1 MSLRIALFLTAL
13 MGCCGVACDAQS
25 PPGVASPDA
34 AAAPR
39 LASLSREF
47 RELARKVNP
56 AVVRVTSIG
65 YHQLEDDESD
75 EPGVAARQHSTGSG
89 VIIDPNG
96 YVVTNAHVVIGA
108 HKAQVTILERPNAAS
123 GREGRGAVHRRGLL
137 AEIVGLD
144 LETDIALLKVQAS
157 GLSTL
162 RLADSDSVEEGQIV
176 FAFGSPMGLDN
187 SVTMGVI
194 SSTARQFRPDD
205 PMIYLQTDASIN
217 PGSSGGPLVDADG
230 NVVGISTMILTQ
242 SGGNEGLG
250 FAVPSS
256 VVANVVDQ
264 LRQTGK
270 VVRGEIGGV
279 AQTISPAL
287 ARGWRLPR
295 DWGVVIGD
303 VDPASTAAR
312 AGVQVGDVIEALN
325 GRSVETARQFNVELY
340 RPAAGATVGLDILR
354 GEQKHHFNVRVRE
367 KDDDVKNYSDLA
379 SREENLIGELGVF
392 VLDLTPRLRAKVAPE
407 RRDSGGV
414 LVAAREAD
422 GPVFEDNFQS
432 GDVIY
437 AVNREPV
444 KDVQSLREVLRRFK
458 PGDALA
464 IQIERDSRLRFVSFE
479 LP

>member
-1 MSLRIALFLTAL
+1 M
-13 MGCCGVACDAQS
+13 
-25 PPGVASPDA
+25 
-34 AAAPR
+34 
-39 LASLSREF
+39 
-47 RELARKVNP
+47 
-56 AVVRVTSIG
+56 
-65 YHQLEDDESD
+65 
-75 EPGVAARQHSTGSG
+75 
-89 VIIDPNG
+89 
-96 YVVTNAHVVIGA
+96 
-108 HKAQVTILERPNAAS
+108 TILERPNAAS

-270 VVRGEIGGV
+270 VVRGEIGVV

-295 DWGVVIGD
+295 D
-303 VDPASTAAR
+303 
-312 AGVQVGDVIEALN
+312 
-325 GRSVETARQFNVELY
+325 
-340 RPAAGATVGLDILR
+340 
-354 GEQKHHFNVRVRE
+354 
-367 KDDDVKNYSDLA
+367 
-379 SREENLIGELGVF
+379 
-392 VLDLTPRLRAKVAPE
+392 
-407 RRDSGGV
+407 
-414 LVAAREAD
+414 
-422 GPVFEDNFQS
+422 
-432 GDVIY
+432 
-437 AVNREPV
+437 
-444 KDVQSLREVLRRFK
+444 
-458 PGDALA
+458 
-464 IQIERDSRLRFVSFE
+464 
-479 LP
+479 